1 MTVRTTDRMTRP
13 VPTTV
18 VLDLGNVLV
27 RWDPR
32 AAYHGRLAPDDVDAF
47 FADVPFERLAHATDA
62 GMPWAV
68 ARAEVQRSHPHHV
81 GAVDLYV
88 THFADSLL
96 GPVPGMHE
104 LVTELAAS
112 GVRLLGLT
120 NWSAET
126 FHHAEPAAPA
136 IGLLEGVLVSGEVR
150 LAKPDPAI
158 FALLVERF
166 ALDPAA
172 TVFVDDS
179 RPNVDAG
186 AAAGLDALLFR
197 DAATLRRD
205 LVARG
210 LLRAAGRGAAGEE
223 AGPDPT

>member
-1 MTVRTTDRMTRP
+1 MTRTA
-13 VPTTV
+13 PTTV

-62 GMPWAV
+62 GLPWAA
-68 ARAEVQRSHPHHV
+68 ARAQVQRSHPHHV
-81 GAVDLYV
+81 AALDLYV

-96 GPVPGMHE
+96 GPVPGMHALVSE
-104 LVTELAAS
+104 LRAA

-136 IGLLEGVLVSGEVR
+136 IGLLEGVLVSGEVG

-166 ALDPAA
+166 DLDPAA

-179 RPNVDAG
+179 PPNVAAG

-205 LVARG
+205 LAARG
-210 LLRAAGRGAAGEE
+210 LLTPAGDSHGPGPAGGERGPGAE
-223 AGPDPT
+223 PT

>member
-1 MTVRTTDRMTRP
+1 VSARP

-32 AAYHGRLAPDDVDAF
+32 AVYHGRLAPDDVDAF
-47 FADVPFERLAHATDA
+47 FADVPFEHLARVTDA
-62 GMPWAV
+62 GTPWAV
-68 ARAEVQRSHPHHV
+68 ARAEVARRHPHHA

-88 THFADSLL
+88 AHFADSLL
-96 GPVPGMHE
+96 GPVPGMHQ
-104 LVTELAAS
+104 LVTELRER

-136 IGLLEGVLVSGEVR
+136 VGLLEAVLVSGEVH

-158 FALLVERF
+158 FTLLIERF

-179 RPNVDAG
+179 PPNVAAG

-197 DAATLRRD
+197 DARTLRGE
-205 LVARG
+205 LAARG
-210 LLRAAGRGAAGEE
+210 LTVAAPGTAA
-223 AGPDPT
+223 T